1 MLSLT
6 AALAAYRDGWSRVLR
21 APWLLAGLSAAAFAL
36 LLPGTWD
43 EGELGYRTATVVA
56 DATMA
61 IGGAADWALD
71 VADLAYRD
79 SDPATQLL
87 TVVALVVGAFL
98 SGGILDRY
106 ARQRPVDARTFWG
119 VAGELA
125 SRLLRLTALVAAVA
139 LVLGAA
145 SASLPGWA
153 VPFELLV
160 ASVIFVVFDCA
171 RVRLVVERRRSVVFA
186 LLAGIR
192 FAARHPAALL
202 VLYVLLV
209 ATLGAVLGLTALA
222 ASAADAARDAG
233 APIWIAGVR
242 VVRAIALLPPTLL
255 AGAALTSLFQ
265 SALAHAAYVA
275 PPRLVWPDSP
285 AIETLGE
292 PRDFPPSV

>member
-1 MLSLT
+1 MLAVT

-21 APWLLAGLSAAAFAL
+21 APWLLVGLSAAAFAL
-36 LLPGTWD
+36 LLPGTWE

-71 VADLAYRD
+71 IADLAYRD
-79 SDPATQLL
+79 IDPTTQLL
-87 TVVALVVGAFL
+87 TLVALAVGAFL

-119 VAGELA
+119 VSGELA
-125 SRLLRLTALVAAVA
+125 ARLLRLTAVVAVIA
-139 LVLGAA
+139 LVLGTAGAA
-145 SASLPGWA
+145 LPVWA

-192 FAARHPAALL
+192 FASRHAPALL
-202 VLYVLLV
+202 ILYVLLV
-209 ATLGAVLGLTALA
+209 ATLGAVLGLAALA

-242 VVRAIALLPPTLL
+242 VIRAIALLPPTLL

-265 SALAHAAYVA
+265 AELAHATYVA

-285 AIETLGE
+285 AIESLGE